1 MVVVTAVSKQY
12 RGQVCRMR
20 KAIYNSAILK
30 ANLKSVKQSSCRS
43 SRFPFAF
50 WLGLVLS
57 TTAAFAADWS
67 AAEQQLAKKIVAV
80 TGPGTLSLTVENRS
94 SLGRRDSD
102 LVQNGLRSA
111 LEQSGIHFAKSDQAA
126 ASVALTLSENENS
139 NVWVAE
145 IHQSAGES
153 AIAMVSVPRSG
164 RSGAASESMPI
175 TLRKVPLW
183 AQDGRILDVTVLEEN
198 GTPSRIAVLGGED
211 VSVYHLQNGKWQ
223 IEQTLQTG
231 HTRPWPLDVRGRLV
245 PTMDHTLSAYLPGVI
260 CRMTVTAVPLTMTC
274 HGSDDPWPIVSGMN
288 MNSPVFPS
296 AGSSTTASPAVPSL
310 AGFFAPTR
318 NYFTGVLSPAVGK
331 FSTVPKF
338 YTAAFVPREKYT
350 LWLFASADGKVHM
363 VDGMNDQRSSF
374 EWGSDIA
381 GVRTACGAGSQ
392 VLATTSGDQA
402 QDSIRAYEFPDRDPV
417 AVSAA
422 VDFPG
427 PVSALWTEAR
437 GDSAIAIARNRD
449 TGSYE
454 AFRLSLACGQ

>member
-1 MVVVTAVSKQY
+1 MW
-12 RGQVCRMR
+12 
-20 KAIYNSAILK
+20 KAIYNSAIPK
-30 ANLKSVKQSSCRS
+30 ANLKSVNYSSAKASCLRC
-43 SRFPFAF
+43 AF
-50 WLGLVLS
+50 WIALLLS
-57 TTAAFAADWS
+57 VTAAFAADWS

-111 LEQSGIHFAKSDQAA
+111 LEQSGIHFAKSEQATSA
-126 ASVALTLSENENS
+126 VALTLSENETS
-139 NVWVAE
+139 YVWVAQIE
-145 IHQSAGES
+145 QGPGES
-153 AIAMVSVPRSG
+153 AVAMVSVPRSA
-164 RSGAASESMPI
+164 RSGVPYESMPI
-175 TLRKVPLW
+175 TLRKALLW
-183 AQDGRILDVTVLEEN
+183 SQDERILDVAVLEEN
-198 GTPSRIAVLGGED
+198 GTPSRIAVLGAED
-211 VSVYHLQNGKWQ
+211 VSVYRLQNAKWQ
-223 IEQTLQTG
+223 MEQALQIS
-231 HTRPWPLDVRGRLV
+231 HAKPWPLDLRGRLYQA
-245 PTMDHTLSAYLPGVI
+245 PDHTVSAYLPGVI
-260 CRMTVTAVPLTMTC
+260 CRITVITAPLTVTC
-274 HGSDDPWPIVSGMN
+274 HGSDDPWPIQSGTVN
-288 MNSPVFPS
+288 NSTVFPS
-296 AGSSTTASPAVPSL
+296 AGSSATTSAVVPAL

-331 FSTVPKF
+331 FSTVSKF

-350 LWLFASADGKVHM
+350 LWLFASADGKVHL
-363 VDGMNDQRSSF
+363 VDGMNDQPSTF
-374 EWGSDIA
+374 AWGSDIA
-381 GVRTACGAGSQ
+381 AVKTGCGAGSQ

-427 PVSALWTEAR
+427 PVSALWTEAK